1 MDANCG
7 NKEKHSWLKTG
18 SSNKVE
24 LTIGFAELFNT
35 DRKTKTTDL
44 NYFHLSWHNTILL
57 TSTKAVFPGK
67 DLTINYA
74 ALKWTPEVKFCSA
87 FLSSCLHCCFCSA
100 YLKTPETSR
109 TLFQIKSLVKNL
121 NGAHFSGFVLLFS
134 CVKLRGTWLWN
145 DLSEW
150 VGFDSFWEW
159 SSCSDIHMTE
169 SIWAL
174 FVKNSFLTVR
184 LSAFLQTIPMRHPP
198 QTTWF
203 AILISER
210 SSFPLSMILR

>member
-18 SSNKVE
+18 SSSKVE

-44 NYFHLSWHNTILL
+44 NYFHLSWHNAILL

-100 YLKTPETSR
+100 YLKTPEASR

-150 VGFDSFWEW
+150 VSIPSGNEVHALTFTWQSRYELFLSKIVSWPSGSQPFCKRYPCATRLRLHGLQFSFQN
-159 SSCSDIHMTE
+159 
-169 SIWAL
+169 
-174 FVKNSFLTVR
+174 VVR
-184 LSAFLQTIPMRHPP
+184 FHLA
-198 QTTWF
+198 WY
-203 AILISER
+203 
-210 SSFPLSMILR
+210 